1 MSYNVARFCLGLGC
15 LAAASLAAAEAGTV
29 PIPQYSVKLG
39 WQPTD
44 RVVIFHVDDVGMSHS
59 SNRGAIRA
67 MTEGVATSCSVMM
80 PCGWVSEY
88 LHYLGLHPKTDAGL
102 HLTMTSEWREYRW
115 GPVAGKER
123 VPGMVDHEGCLW
135 PDVLGVTLKAS
146 PDEVETEI
154 RAQIDRA
161 KTAGMEITHL
171 DSHMGTLFV
180 PKFLD
185 RYIKVGIEMQIPI
198 LMPGGHLQYI
208 GQSAGMPADMVRQ
221 VAAKVWEAGLP
232 VLDDIN
238 NDSYGW
244 KAEEKTD
251 RFIACLRA
259 MQPGITEFI
268 IHATDPTEEFEKIT
282 DSGPTRKGD
291 LEAMLDPRLRQFIE
305 DEGII
310 LTTWR
315 ELKQRRDRL
324 K

>member
-1 MSYNVARFCLGLGC
+1 MRTRWITLWLLLVSP
-15 LAAASLAAAEAGTV
+15 LASAEATAPV
-29 PIPQYSVKLG
+29 PQYSVKLG

-88 LHYLGLHPKTDAGL
+88 LHYLGKYPKTDAGL

-161 KTAGMEITHL
+161 RTAGMEITHL

-185 RYIKVGIEMQIPI
+185 RYIKVGIELQIPI

-232 VLDDIN
+232 VIDDIN

-244 KAEEKTD
+244 KPEEKVD
-251 RFIACLRA
+251 KFMQCLRE
-259 MQPGITEFI
+259 MKPGITEFI

-291 LEAMLDPRLRQFIE
+291 LDAMLDPRLRRLIE